1 MRDDRIGPGLYADVL
16 DVLARHGFSRG
27 DDQHAGRAVVLIG
40 DLARIFEGSQ
50 DHPMG
55 YARNQVTHLAPADG
69 SRAGRL
75 RVLVQL
81 AEVKTVMCA
90 LDIAAGCTREHAGRC
105 PDCEGY
111 SCSGCRW
118 RLRSADAYDQL
129 AIGLYHAIRAPQAAS
144 YRQPGPAGP
153 PGPGPGKEAGQ

>member
-16 DVLARHGFSRG
+16 DVPARHGFARG

-55 YARNQVTHLAPADG
+55 YSRNQVTYLAPADG
-69 SRAGRL
+69 SRGRL

-81 AEVKTVMCA
+81 AEAKTVMSA
-90 LDIAAGCTREHAGRC
+90 LDIAAGWTR
-105 PDCEGY
+105 
-111 SCSGCRW
+111 
-118 RLRSADAYDQL
+118 
-129 AIGLYHAIRAPQAAS
+129 
-144 YRQPGPAGP
+144 
-153 PGPGPGKEAGQ
+153 

>member
-16 DVLARHGFSRG
+16 DVLARHGFCRG
-27 DDQHAGRAVVLIG
+27 DDQHAGRAVALIG

-50 DHPMG
+50 DHPAG
-55 YARNQVTHLAPADG
+55 YCRNQVTHLAPADG
-69 SRAGRL
+69 SRSGRL
-75 RVLVQL
+75 SVLVQL
-81 AEVKTVMCA
+81 AEAKTVMAA
-90 LDIAAGCTREHAGRC
+90 LHIAAGCTREHAGRC
-105 PDCEGY
+105 PDCAGS

-129 AIGLYHAIRAPQAAS
+129 ATGLYHAIRAPQIAS
-144 YRQPGPAGP
+144 YRPPGPAGP

>member
-27 DDQHAGRAVVLIG
+27 DDQHAGRAVILIG

-55 YARNQVTHLAPADG
+55 YARNQVTRLAPADG
-69 SRAGRL
+69 SRADGRL

-81 AEVKTVMCA
+81 AEAKTMMSA
-90 LDIAAGCTREHAGRC
+90 LHIAAGCTRGWIPTWTASGTLLRGSGR
-105 PDCEGY
+105 PW
-111 SCSGCRW
+111 W
-118 RLRSADAYDQL
+118 RC
-129 AIGLYHAIRAPQAAS
+129 
-144 YRQPGPAGP
+144 
-153 PGPGPGKEAGQ
+153 

>member
-1 MRDDRIGPGLYADVL
+1 MRDDQIGPGLYADVL
-16 DVLARHGFSRG
+16 DVLARHGFCRG

-50 DHPMG
+50 DHPTG
-55 YARNQVTHLAPADG
+55 YCRNQVTHLAPADG
-69 SRAGRL
+69 SRADGRL

-81 AEVKTVMCA
+81 AEAKTVMCA
-90 LDIAAGCTREHAGRC
+90 LRIAAGCTREHAGQC
-105 PDCEGY
+105 PDCAGS

-129 AIGLYHAIRAPQAAS
+129 ATGLYHAIRAPRTAS
-144 YRQPGPAGP
+144 YRQPGPGA
-153 PGPGPGKEAGQ
+153 GKEAGQ

>member
-55 YARNQVTHLAPADG
+55 YSRNQVTHLAPADG

-75 RVLVQL
+75 Q
-81 AEVKTVMCA
+81 
-90 LDIAAGCTREHAGRC
+90 
-105 PDCEGY
+105 
-111 SCSGCRW
+111 
-118 RLRSADAYDQL
+118 
-129 AIGLYHAIRAPQAAS
+129 
-144 YRQPGPAGP
+144 
-153 PGPGPGKEAGQ
+153 GPGSARRGKDRDVRAGHRSRLHA